1 MSPRR
6 HGGILAWWWSAAL
19 LFPGSLLM
27 LELAATAGRSV
38 GGPFAVLARFI
49 PREETAGSQSLTP
62 GTRFDRLLD

>member
-1 MSPRR
+1 
-6 HGGILAWWWSAAL
+6 
-19 LFPGSLLM
+19 M

-62 GTRFDRLLD
+62 GTRFDRLLAHV